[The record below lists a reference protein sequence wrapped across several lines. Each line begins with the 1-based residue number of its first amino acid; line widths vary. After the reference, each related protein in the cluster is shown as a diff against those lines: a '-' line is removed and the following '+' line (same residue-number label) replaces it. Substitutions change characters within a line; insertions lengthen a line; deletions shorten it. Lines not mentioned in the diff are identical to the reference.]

1 MVVMYTAVKWYDV
14 KKVISKRG
22 PLLSQKNREFERV
35 TALGDRDDDGEK
47 LSLENMMES

>member
-35 TALGDRDDDGEK
+35 TQHDDDGEK
-47 LSLENMMES
+47 LRLENMMES